1 MIFFLFLH
9 WKSAISF
16 NTKNFPIRYYCVY
29 VTFAH
34 DTGQDSQS
42 VYHHFGNDDLFLGWE
57 IKKKKF
63 TWLPSKNERMK
74 EKDDNKGKQTNE
86 KKKNMMIK
94 NK

>member
-42 VYHHFGNDDLFLGWE
+42 VYHHFGNDDLFFGLRNQ
-57 IKKKKF
+57 KKKN
-63 TWLPSKNERMK
+63 LPDYPQRMK

-86 KKKNMMIK
+86 KKIMMIK